1 MRISRLFSG
10 AVALSLLTPFG
21 ALADAITF
29 GAALTATA
37 EPTSI
42 VVSPSDANGSGLAA
56 ITVNGTTMTFSILVK
71 GIGTPILAHIHK
83 AAERVSGGVVFDF
96 HAPVFT
102 NGFATG
108 TVTPAPAQS
117 DIDDL
122 LAHPDQYYVN
132 VHTSASPS
140 GALRGQ
146 LGPSTQQTATFVT
159 SLSGAGEA
167 PGAGDPAGGGVALVT
182 IKGITVDYTL
192 IVQGIP
198 TPSASHIHRG
208 FLGLAPPG
216 PVVVPFPNP
225 FVNGVSSGTT
235 TITPALAA
243 EILSNPSG
251 FYVNAH
257 TPANPQGA
265 VRGVLNAALPT
276 TVYIPTVVKLA
287 GLNGTSF
294 VSDLRIVNP
303 TGIAA
308 DVHVDFFAAAGS
320 ATGPVNTT
328 PAHVPVSAN
337 NQAVINDVLKT
348 TFGLDTGFGSLK
360 VTSNV
365 PVVVTSRVLNDLRST
380 NAGTNGLGVPAAATT
395 ETPTNGT
402 LPLLSNAS
410 ASDIADGKGFRTN
423 IGYFNPTANTVTA
436 KFTAKKNDGTI
447 IGSTVTVPVP
457 GFARVQQAAFGL
469 ISTVSESD
477 RTQEDFFVTYSA
489 DGPLFVYSA
498 LVDNKTGDGIYAT
511 GANPR

>member
-1 MRISRLFSG
+1 MKISRLISG
-10 AVALSLLTPFG
+10 AVVALLLLTPMG
-21 ALADAITF
+21 ARSVKITF
-29 GAALTATA
+29 GAAMTATA
-37 EPTSI
+37 EPSSI
-42 VVSPSDANGSGLAA
+42 TVSPSDANGSGLAA
-56 ITVNGTTMTFSILVK
+56 ISVDGTTMTFSILVK
-71 GIGTPILAHIHK
+71 EIGTPILAHIHK
-83 AAERVSGGVVFDF
+83 GAERTSGGVVFDF

-132 VHTSASPS
+132 VHTAASPQ

-167 PGAGDPAGGGVALVT
+167 PGAGDPAGGGVALIT

-208 FLGLAPPG
+208 FLGLNPAG

-225 FVNGVSSGTT
+225 FVNGVSTGTT
-235 TITPALAA
+235 TIAPALAA

-257 TPANPQGA
+257 TTAFPGGA
-265 VRGVLNAALPT
+265 VRGVLNAGLPT
-276 TVYIPTVVKLA
+276 TVYIPTVVKSA

-303 TGIAA
+303 TGITAS
-308 DVHVDFFAAAGS
+308 VVVDYFAAAGS
-320 ATGPVNTT
+320 ASGPTATT
-328 PAHVPVSAN
+328 PAHLVSPN
-337 NQAVINDVLKT
+337 NQAVFDDALSSLFNLSS
-348 TFGLDTGFGSLK
+348 GFGTFRL
-360 VTSNV
+360 TSNV
-365 PVVVTSRVLNDLRST
+365 PLVVTSRVLNDQRPN

-410 ASDIADGKGFRTN
+410 ASDTAAGKGFRTN
-423 IGYFNPTANTVTA
+423 IGFFNPTANTVTA
-436 KFTAKKNDGTI
+436 KFTAKKNDGTT
-447 IGSTVTVPVP
+447 IGSTVTVTVP
-457 GFARVQQAAFGL
+457 GFARVQQAAFDL
-469 ISTVSESD
+469 ISTVTGSD
-477 RTQEDFFVTYSA
+477 TTQPDFYVAYSA
-489 DGPLFVYSA
+489 TGPLFVYAA